1 MARLGDVYI
10 HVEEE
15 NLNSSVNATQYGVES
30 GEPFTDHIEKKP
42 SEMDLTV
49 FILGDN
55 YMGELEKLKGYQ
67 RTGKLLK
74 FVGRSAVDNVVIL
87 NLNRKYTAQVENGV
101 AVQITLRKIRV
112 ADTPWIKMPPKKKPS
127 IKPPTKGGEKKP
139 TQKKARPSPATYH
152 TVKPGDTYWGLSKR
166 YGSSIQ
172 QLRAWNKYPDRLIP
186 VNAKLRVK

>member
-1 MARLGDVYI
+1 MAKLGDVYI

-127 IKPPTKGGEKKP
+127 VKPPTKGGEKKP
-139 TQKKARPSPATYH
+139 TQKKERPAPTAFH
-152 TVKPGDTYWGLSKR
+152 TVKAGDSYYALAKR
-166 YGSSIQ
+166 YGTTVER
-172 QLRAWNKYPDRLIP
+172 LRTLNNYPDRSIP
-186 VNAKLRVK
+186 VNAKLRIK